1 MMYLFANANFDG
13 DAMMKPARHVNT
25 LDKWVE
31 SLPSQGRYDFT
42 KGEATKLLGMTDAA
56 FARAASRLAMAKR
69 VARIHGGFY
78 VVVPLEHAAVGV
90 VPADWFIVDLMRH
103 LGQPFYV
110 GLLSAAE
117 YHGAA
122 HQRPQ
127 KYQIVTDKPLREIAC
142 RGVGIRFFVK
152 RDVAR
157 TATKEIKGV
166 TGYIPVSTP
175 EATAIDLLRYSRHV
189 GGLGHVLTVLQ
200 ELGEIIDASRLAKAA
215 DADGTMAYG
224 QRLGWLL
231 ERAKHGDKTGPL
243 AKWVAKRRPLPAK
256 LEPSLP
262 LRGATLDNR
271 WALLVNAKIEGDLP

>member
-1 MMYLFANANFDG
+1 MYLFTNHNFIG
-13 DAMMKPARHVNT
+13 DNMKDTIRRVNS
-25 LDKWVE
+25 LDKWIA
-31 SLPSQGRYDFT
+31 SLPSQGRYSFT
-42 KGEATKLLGMTDAA
+42 KGEATELLGMKEVA
-56 FARAASRLAMAKR
+56 FNRAASRLSAAKR

-90 VPADWFIVDLMRH
+90 VPADWFIVELMRH

-127 KYQIVTDKPLREIAC
+127 KYQVVTDEPLREVAC

-152 RDVAR
+152 RKVAV
-157 TATKEIKGV
+157 TMTQSIKGV

-189 GGLGHVLTVLQ
+189 GGLGNVLTVLQ
-200 ELGEIIDASRLAKAA
+200 ELGEHIDGARLEEAA
-215 DADGTMAYG
+215 EADGNLTHA

-231 ERAKHGDKTGPL
+231 DRTEYADKTGPL
-243 AKWVAKRRPLPAK
+243 ADWVAKRKPLPAR

-262 LRGATLDNR
+262 SRGANR
-271 WALLVNAKIEGDLP
+271 DKRWNLLVNAQVEGDLS

>member
-1 MMYLFANANFDG
+1 
-13 DAMMKPARHVNT
+13 MKDSGRHVNS
-25 LDKWVE
+25 LGKWVE

-56 FARAASRLAMAKR
+56 FNRSASRLSAAKR
-69 VARIHGGFY
+69 ISRIHGGFY
-78 VVVPLEHAAVGV
+78 VVVPLEHVAVGI

-127 KYQIVTDKPLREIAC
+127 KYQIVTDQPLREIAC
-142 RGVGIRFFVK
+142 RGMGIRFFVK
-152 RDVAR
+152 RNVSG
-157 TATKEIKGV
+157 TATRPIKGM

-189 GGLGHVLTVLQ
+189 GGLGQVLTVLQ
-200 ELGEIIDASRLAKAA
+200 ELGESIDAARLAEAA
-215 DADGTMAYG
+215 EADGTMAYA

-231 ERAKHGDKTGPL
+231 EQTNYAKKATPL
-243 AKWVAKRRPLPAK
+243 ADWLSKRRPLPAK
-256 LEPSLP
+256 LEPSMP
-262 LRGATLDNR
+262 LRGATLSKR
-271 WALLVNAKIEGDLP
+271 WSLLVNTQIEGDLS

>member
-1 MMYLFANANFDG
+1 MYLFTNHNFIG
-13 DAMMKPARHVNT
+13 DNMKDTIRRVNS
-25 LDKWVE
+25 LDKWIA
-31 SLPSQGRYDFT
+31 SLPSQGRYSFT
-42 KGEATKLLGMTDAA
+42 KGEATELLGMKEVA
-56 FARAASRLAMAKR
+56 FNRAASRLSAAKR

-78 VVVPLEHAAVGV
+78 VVVPLEHSAVGV
-90 VPADWFIVDLMRH
+90 LPADWFIVELMRH

-127 KYQIVTDKPLREIAC
+127 KYQVVTDKPLREVTC

-152 RDVAR
+152 RKVAV
-157 TATKEIKGV
+157 TMTQSIKGV

-189 GGLGHVLTVLQ
+189 GGLGNVLTVLQ
-200 ELGEIIDASRLAKAA
+200 ELGEYIDGARLEEAA
-215 DADGTMAYG
+215 EVDGNLTHA

-231 ERAKHGDKTGPL
+231 ERTEYADKTGPL
-243 AKWVAKRRPLPAK
+243 AAWVAKRKPLPAR

-262 LRGATLDNR
+262 SRGATRDKR
-271 WALLVNAKIEGDLP
+271 WNLLVNAQVEGDLS

>member
-1 MMYLFANANFDG
+1 
-13 DAMMKPARHVNT
+13 MKEAIRRMHS
-25 LDKWVE
+25 LDKWVA
-31 SLPSQGRYDFT
+31 SLPSQGRYAFT
-42 KGEATKLLGMTDAA
+42 KGEATKLLDMTDVA
-56 FARAASRLAMAKR
+56 FKRAASRLSAAKR

-90 VPADWFIVDLMRH
+90 VPADWFIVDLMKH

-142 RGVGIRFFVK
+142 RGVGVRFFVK
-152 RDVAR
+152 RSLSA

-166 TGYIPVSTP
+166 TGYIPVSTL
-175 EATAIDLLRYSRHV
+175 ESTAIDLLRYSRHV
-189 GGLGHVLTVLQ
+189 GGLGSVLTVLQ
-200 ELGEIIDASRLAKAA
+200 ELGENMDAARLAEAA
-215 DADGTMAYG
+215 EADGNLTYA

-231 ERAKHGDKTGPL
+231 ERTEYAAKTGPL
-243 AKWVAKRRPLPAK
+243 ADWVAKRKPLPAK

-262 LRGATLDNR
+262 LRGATHDKR
-271 WALLVNAKIEGDLP
+271 WSLLVNAQVEGDLP